1 MNFDDNLRRIG
12 GANIEPIK
20 ALVASLEEADWESQ
34 SVRQQRYEVHRDTH
48 TIPLVHDYQFRHTN
62 PTRHPALE
70 TFGAVIRPI
79 LAITADFF
87 DTSEKGRELTKKYG
101 VGYFIRANLV
111 RLAAGGAI
119 DEHRDGNF
127 SLTHAHR
134 VHVPIIT
141 NDRVLFKVGRETLCL
156 PEGEI
161 YEINNRRLHSV
172 HNGGDAARVHLIL
185 DYVLK
190 GEKCCCGEK
199 HHPDQPCTP
208 EACMDTDHGRIP
220 CTCHPESV

>member
-1 MNFDDNLRRIG
+1 MNFDDNFRRIG
-12 GANIEPIK
+12 GANVEPIR
-20 ALVASLEEADWESQ
+20 ALVASLEEADWDSQ
-34 SVRQQRYEVHRDTH
+34 SVRQQRYEVHRDTQ
-48 TIPLVHDYQFRHTN
+48 TIPLVHDYDFRHTN

-70 TFGAVIRPI
+70 TFGPVIRPI

-87 DTSEKGRELTKKYG
+87 DTSEKGLELTKKYG

-111 RLAAGGAI
+111 RLAADGAI

-141 NDRVLFKVGRETLCL
+141 NDRVLFNVGQETLCL

-172 HNGGDAARVHLIL
+172 HNGGDAARIHLIL

-190 GEKCCCGEK
+190 GEQCCCGEK
-199 HHPDQPCTP
+199 LHPDQPCSR
-208 EACMDTDHGRIP
+208 EACMDTDHGHVP
-220 CTCHPESV
+220 CTCHPEST

>member
-1 MNFDDNLRRIG
+1 MNFDDNFRRIG
-12 GANIEPIK
+12 GANVEPIR
-20 ALVASLEEADWESQ
+20 ALVASLEEADWDSQ
-34 SVRQQRYEVHRDTH
+34 SVRQQRYEVHRDTQ
-48 TIPLVHDYQFRHTN
+48 TIPLVHDYDFRHTN

-70 TFGAVIRPI
+70 TFGPVIRPI

-87 DTSEKGRELTKKYG
+87 DTSEKGLELTKKYG

-111 RLAAGGAI
+111 RLAADGAI

-141 NDRVLFKVGRETLCL
+141 NDRVLFNVGQETLCL

-172 HNGGDAARVHLIL
+172 HNGGDAARIHLIL

-199 HHPDQPCTP
+199 LHPDQPCSR

-220 CTCHPESV
+220 CTCYPESI

>member
-1 MNFDDNLRRIG
+1 MNFDDNFRRIG
-12 GANIEPIK
+12 GANVEPIR
-20 ALVASLEEADWESQ
+20 ALVASLEEADWDSQ
-34 SVRQQRYEVHRDTH
+34 SVRQQRYEVHRDTQ
-48 TIPLVHDYQFRHTN
+48 TIPLVHDYDFRHTN

-70 TFGAVIRPI
+70 TFGPVIRPI

-87 DTSEKGRELTKKYG
+87 DTSEKGLELTKKYG

-141 NDRVLFKVGRETLCL
+141 NDRVFFKVGRETLSI

-172 HNGGDAARVHLIL
+172 HNAGDQARVHLIL

-199 HHPDQPCTP
+199 HHPNQPCTP
-208 EACMDTDHGRIP
+208 EACMDTDRGHVP
-220 CTCHPESV
+220 CTCYPESV